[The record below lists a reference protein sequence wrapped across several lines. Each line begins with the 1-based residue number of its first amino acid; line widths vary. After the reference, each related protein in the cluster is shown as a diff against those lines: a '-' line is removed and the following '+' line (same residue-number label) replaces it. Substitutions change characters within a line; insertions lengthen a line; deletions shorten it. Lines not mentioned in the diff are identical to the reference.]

1 MTGVY
6 LAFDYGT
13 RRIGV
18 AIGDAV
24 TRAARPLGAVA
35 ASTGPGAGDP
45 DWKAIDGL
53 LAEWKPRACVVGLPL
68 GQNDEEQAITQRAR
82 AFAAALAQRFAGPVH
97 LCDERYSSR
106 SALGDLR
113 EARASGALKRRV
125 RSGDKDSAA
134 ARVILEQWLGEQGS
148 EVRDQGPAST

>member
-13 RRIGV
+13 KRIGV

-24 TRAARPLGAVA
+24 TRAARGLGTV
-35 ASTGPGAGDP
+35 SE
-45 DWKAIDGL
+45 DWPAIEKL
-53 LAEWKPRACVVGLPL
+53 LKEWSPSACVVGLPL
-68 GQNDEEQAITQRAR
+68 GEDDSEQPITKKAR
-82 AFAAALAQRFAGPVH
+82 AFAGTLQQRAGVPVH

-113 EARASGALKRRV
+113 DARASGTMARRV
-125 RSGDKDSAA
+125 RKGDKDSAA
-134 ARVILEQWLGEQGS
+134 AKVILEQWLAEK
-148 EVRDQGPAST
+148 RD